1 MFVRSPDTVN
11 TACASKPSV
20 PSGTRNVVRPSW
32 RSLSGSVR
40 ARRNTK
46 SVTCALVVNIFC
58 PSITHPSST
67 GRARV
72 WTVATSE
79 PASGSLMPRA
89 MVASPRDDPREHL
102 RLQPRRTRRAW
113 MTRATI
119 IEVDTA

>member
-1 MFVRSPDTVN
+1 MS
-11 TACASKPSV
+11 
-20 PSGTRNVVRPSW
+20 PSW

-40 ARRNTK
+40 ASRNTK
-46 SVTCALVVNIFC
+46 SETWALVVNIFW

-67 GRARV
+67 WRARV

-89 MVASPRDDPREHL
+89 MVASPATTFESTSAFSQSDP
-102 RLQPRRTRRAW
+102 TAW